1 MSQVQGKWSKAKL
14 SPYSPLNEW
23 RGQNDLQGDGM
34 INQGENGT
42 GAREMEQGK
51 TIVILSLK

>member
-1 MSQVQGKWSKAKL
+1 MQGKWSKAKL